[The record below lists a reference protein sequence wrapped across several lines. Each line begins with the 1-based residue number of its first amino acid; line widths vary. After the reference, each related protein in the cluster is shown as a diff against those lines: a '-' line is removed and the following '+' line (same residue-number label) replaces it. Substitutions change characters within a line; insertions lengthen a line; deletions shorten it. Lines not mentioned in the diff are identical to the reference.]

1 MENRMITPAEIGKRL
16 RLLRGI
22 RTRKE
27 VEKATGISQGRLGN
41 YEHGSRVPNDE
52 AKVILSNYY
61 GITVQE
67 LFYTNSNNGKS

>member
-1 MENRMITPAEIGKRL
+1 MENRMISPAEIGKRL

-22 RTRKE
+22 RTRAE

-41 YEHGSRVPNDE
+41 YEHGTRVPNDE

-61 GITVQE
+61 GISVQE
-67 LFYTNSNNGKS
+67 LFFADSNNETS

>member
-1 MENRMITPAEIGKRL
+1 MENRMISPAEIGKRL

-22 RTRKE
+22 RTRAE

-41 YEHGSRVPNDE
+41 YEHGTRVPNDD

-61 GITVQE
+61 GISVQE
-67 LFYTNSNNGKS
+67 LFFADSNNETS